1 VTGPVAEAE
10 FCLLGP
16 LQVRVGGTDVPVR
29 AARQRAVLAALL
41 LSANQV
47 VPVAELAA
55 LLWGASPPPS
65 ARVAVQ
71 NYVLRLRKALGEA
84 GRARISTQLGQPGG
98 YLIRVEPG
106 ELDVHRFEALLAGAR
121 AAAGT
126 GAWETAAERARAALA
141 LWRGEPLADV
151 ESAGLAGREG
161 ARLAGLRLQALEAR
175 IEADVRLGGHAEVI
189 TELQRLIGEHPR
201 RERFHAQL
209 MLALYQYGRRA
220 EALAAYRRA
229 RGVLIAELGTE
240 PGAELRE
247 LHQRMLAADP
257 GLGAPAV
264 APGPARPVP
273 RQLPAVATAF
283 TGRAAE
289 LTELTSLLDR
299 AGGGQAVP
307 IGVIGGPAGAGKTTL
322 AVRWAHQVAG
332 RFPDGQLY
340 VNLGGA
346 DWPVP
351 AGVALAAFLTALGL
365 PGDQIPAE
373 PGERAARFR
382 SLLAGRR
389 VLVVADNAWSAEQV
403 RPLLP
408 GSGAC
413 MAVVTSRDPL
423 AGLVARDGAW
433 RLDLAPQPDLAP
445 RPDLAA
451 QSDLAARPGVS
462 SENAATCVPAS
473 GPLAGQGKMSS

>member
-1 VTGPVAEAE
+1 VAGPVTEAE
-10 FCLLGP
+10 FGLLGP
-16 LQVRVGGTDVPVR
+16 LQVRLGGTDVPVR

-55 LLWGASPPPS
+55 LLWGAAPPPS
-65 ARVAVQ
+65 ARVTVQ
-71 NYVLRLRKALGEA
+71 NYVLRLRTALGPA

-126 GAWETAAERARAALA
+126 GAWPAAAERARAALA

-209 MLALYQYGRRA
+209 MLALYSCGRRA

-257 GLGAPAV
+257 GLGGTGWAA
-264 APGPARPVP
+264 GPARPVP
-273 RQLPAVATAF
+273 RQLPAAATAV

-289 LTELTSLLDR
+289 LAALTSLLDR
-299 AGGGQAVP
+299 ASGGQAVP

-322 AVRWAHQVAG
+322 AVGWAHQAAG

-351 AGVALAAFLTALGL
+351 AEVALAAFLTSLGL

-373 PGERAARFR
+373 PDERAARFR

-408 GSGAC
+408 GSAAC
-413 MAVVTSRDPL
+413 MALVTSRDPL

-433 RLDLAPQPDLAP
+433 RLDLAPPDGPGPPTDPAPQP
-445 RPDLAA
+445 
-451 QSDLAARPGVS
+451 GMS
-462 SENAATCVPAS
+462 SEKAGTCVPAS